1 MARNAHGVVEVP
13 IYYTLARAKERIE
26 EVTGEKWEWR
36 EETRI
41 WFVDHSVLFDG
52 VECLWNL

>member
-26 EVTGEKWEWR
+26 EVTGEKWEWG
-36 EETRI
+36 E
-41 WFVDHSVLFDG
+41 D
-52 VECLWNL
+52 N